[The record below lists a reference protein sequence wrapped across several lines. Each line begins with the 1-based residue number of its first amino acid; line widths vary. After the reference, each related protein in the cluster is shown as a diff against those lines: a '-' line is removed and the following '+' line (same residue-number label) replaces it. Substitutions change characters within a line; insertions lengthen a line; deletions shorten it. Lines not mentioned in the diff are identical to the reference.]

1 MNSLL
6 STILRYDDNTLN
18 DSILRLMSQYN
29 RNQELYNQNT
39 ELMLGMIDAL
49 LQQRQQQTGNNRII
63 NSGATANANTR
74 TNANTE
80 ANANTGTNANTRTNA
95 NTNSRTYDDNEEQV
109 YEFTLPTNIS
119 DMLLRALM
127 PMDLSGGF
135 IGGREQRAQPNYDA
149 TTTYCY
155 QIPEAGEQLV
165 CPISLEPI
173 ENNDV
178 VTKINRCGHI
188 FKHAHLQRWMQR
200 DNRCPVC
207 RGTI

>member
-6 STILRYDDNTLN
+6 SSLLRFDDNTMN
-18 DSILRLMSQYN
+18 NSILRLMAQYN
-29 RNQELYNQNT
+29 RNQEMYNQNT
-39 ELMLGMIDAL
+39 EIMLSTLEYL
-49 LQQRQQQTGNNRII
+49 LQHRADTTRTDVTRTDTTRTDATRTDATRTDTTRTDTTRTDTTSRTGN
-63 NSGATANANTR
+63 
-74 TNANTE
+74 
-80 ANANTGTNANTRTNA
+80 
-95 NTNSRTYDDNEEQV
+95 NEEQV

-127 PMDLSGGF
+127 PMDLSGQLL
-135 IGGREQRAQPNYDA
+135 RQDTPAPMPDYDA

-155 QIPEAGEQLV
+155 QLPADGEPLV

-178 VTKINRCGHI
+178 VTKINRCGHV
-188 FKHAHLQRWMQR
+188 FKHMYLQRWMLR

>member
-6 STILRYDDNTLN
+6 SSILRYDDNTIN

-49 LQQRQQQTGNNRII
+49 LQQRQQQTLRTGT
-63 NSGATANANTR
+63 TANAGTNSR
-74 TNANTE
+74 TETT
-80 ANANTGTNANTRTNA
+80 ANTGTNSRTETTTGTT
-95 NTNSRTYDDNEEQV
+95 TNSRTYEDNEEQV
-109 YEFTLPTNIS
+109 FEFTLPTNIS

-127 PMDLSGGF
+127 PMDLSGVMLPSS
-135 IGGREQRAQPNYDA
+135 RQPNYDA

-155 QIPEAGEQLV
+155 QIPEAGEPLV

-178 VTKINRCGHI
+178 VTKINRCSHI

>member
-6 STILRYDDNTLN
+6 SSILRYDDNTIN
-18 DSILRLMSQYN
+18 NSILRLMAQYN

-49 LQQRQQQTGNNRII
+49 LQQRQQQTLRTETAAN
-63 NSGATANANTR
+63 AETTANAGT
-74 TNANTE
+74 TANS
-80 ANANTGTNANTRTNA
+80 GTT
-95 NTNSRTYDDNEEQV
+95 TNSRTYADNEEQV
-109 YEFTLPTNIS
+109 FEFTLPTNIS

-127 PMDLSGGF
+127 PMDLSGVMLPSS
-135 IGGREQRAQPNYDA
+135 RQPNYDA

-155 QIPEAGEQLV
+155 QIPEAGEPLV